1 MNDDNQ
7 LSVDDLD
14 LTILTYLQVDGRK
27 PFTEIAK
34 CIGVAVGTVRNRVV
48 RMIDDGVLHIFGRVI
63 PHKVGFNAPAT
74 LLVSV
79 SPKHFEDAVQ
89 ELLKFPEV
97 SYLAQI
103 TGEFDLM
110 IDVMCRDVDHLT
122 DLINNRLHKIVG
134 VNVAHTSFILRVYR
148 YAQPD
153 LNLIQAVSRSHS
165 DGVKSPM
172 IR

>member
-1 MNDDNQ
+1 MNDENQ

-14 LTILTYLQVDGRK
+14 LVILTHLQVDGRK
-27 PFTEIAK
+27 SFTEIAK
-34 CIGVAVGTVRNRVV
+34 CIGVAVGTVRNRVF
-48 RMIDDGVLHIFGRVI
+48 RMVDDGVLHIFGRVI
-63 PHKVGFNAPAT
+63 PHKVGFNAPT
-74 LLVSV
+74 TILVAV
-79 SPKHFEDAVQ
+79 APQHFEEAVQ
-89 ELLKFPEV
+89 ELLKFPEI
-97 SYLAQI
+97 SYMAQI

-134 VNVAHTSFILRVYR
+134 ITEVHTSFILRVYR

-153 LNLIQAVSRSHS
+153 LNLIRSTPRLNLSPH
-165 DGVKSPM
+165 KSPM

>member
-1 MNDDNQ
+1 MNDENR

-14 LTILTYLQVDGRK
+14 LVILTHLQVDGRK
-27 PFTEIAK
+27 SFTDIAK
-34 CIGVAVGTVRNRVV
+34 SIGVAVGTVRNRVS
-48 RMIDDGVLHIFGRVI
+48 RMVDDGVLHIFGRVI
-63 PHKVGFNAPAT
+63 PYKVGFNAPT
-74 LLVSV
+74 TILVAV
-79 SPKHFEDAVQ
+79 SPQHFEDAVQ

-110 IDVMCRDVDHLT
+110 MDVMCRDVDHLT
-122 DLINNRLHKIVG
+122 DLINNRLHKIIG
-134 VNVAHTSFILRVYR
+134 VTDVQTSFVLRVYR

-153 LNLIQAVSRSHS
+153 LNLISSAPRLQNNHVTN
-165 DGVKSPM
+165 PM

>member
-1 MNDDNQ
+1 MNDNNQ

-14 LTILTYLQVDGRK
+14 LVILTHLQVDGRK
-27 PFTEIAK
+27 SFTEIAK
-34 CIGVAVGTVRNRVV
+34 CIGVAVGTVRNRVF

-63 PHKVGFNAPAT
+63 PHKVGFNAPT
-74 LLVSV
+74 TILVSV
-79 SPKHFEDAVQ
+79 SPQYFEDAVQ

-134 VNVAHTSFILRVYR
+134 VNVVQTSFILKVYR

-153 LNLIQAVSRSHS
+153 LNLIRSVPIQHYNQI
-165 DGVKSPM
+165 KSPM